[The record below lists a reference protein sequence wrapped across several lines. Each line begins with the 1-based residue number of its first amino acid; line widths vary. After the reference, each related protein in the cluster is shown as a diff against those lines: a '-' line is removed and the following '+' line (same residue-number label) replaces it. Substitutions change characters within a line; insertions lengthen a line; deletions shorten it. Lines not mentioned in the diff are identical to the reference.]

1 MADTARSDVF
11 PDPSLSDADR
21 LRHLDEA
28 IERGRADIKAG
39 RFVSADEAFD
49 RLEAKYQ
56 KMAEDAAEPPVS
68 AEE

>member
-1 MADTARSDVF
+1 MSDTAPSDVF

-21 LRHLDEA
+21 LRLLDEA

-49 RLEAKYQ
+49 RLEAKFR
-56 KMAEDAAEPPVS
+56 KIADDAAELPVS
-68 AEE
+68 AEG